1 MSDAESPANAHPRF
15 TAALREPNPD
25 VGVRRLPA
33 ATRAATRTGAR
44 TAAATAVGSKA
55 GQTGQTGETGGAV
68 ETGETGQIVRSLI
81 AHVGGTP
88 LDLRERT
95 A

>member
-25 VGVRRLPA
+25 VGVRRFPD
-33 ATRAATRTGAR
+33 ATRTATR

-55 GQTGQTGETGGAV
+55 GQTGETG